1 MKRNETYNSAMNM
14 ELSLDTR
21 RAAVTA
27 LYITIQQFWKQ
38 RKSPVSRGY
47 VKQSVKAIRE
57 IYRHERN
64 QAG

>member
-1 MKRNETYNSAMNM
+1 MY
-14 ELSLDTR
+14 SLDTR

-57 IYRHERN
+57 IYRLERN
-64 QAG
+64 LAE